1 MVKDKQMRSLTMLDE
16 TGDTT
21 LTWEEPEDA
30 AMLRIIEAK
39 MAAGV
44 TFYLIP
50 QRKPGQRGR
59 VAAPK
64 PLVKSADAL
73 KHRALAIKDADFS
86 KFVLEGKG
94 RAVLSAELT
103 PIDKSQPVTRAKSAK
118 EVASGHSVGVRQ
130 RAGG

>member
-1 MVKDKQMRSLTMLDE
+1 MQMRSLTMLDE

-21 LTWEEPEDA
+21 LTWEEPEDE

-44 TFYLIP
+44 TFYIIP

-59 VAAPK
+59 VAGPK

-73 KHRALAIKDADFS
+73 KHRSLAIKDADFS
-86 KFVLEGKG
+86 KFVLEGRG

-118 EVASGHSVGVRQ
+118 EVASGHSVGVRA